1 MRRQDG
7 DAGEHNVGFSV
18 PAEITQ
24 AVKALIDLLLEEAE
38 PTRRSSFFCCEEME
52 AERRSS
58 RKWKVLRG
66 KLKLRGIG
74 CCGSSWSSAALD
86 GDDMAVAEGEEEA
99 EARDVC
105 TPHHHD
111 TEMERTESIE
121 EEEPPR
127 VEEQD
132 QEEEEESPREE
143 EEEENQN
150 FERSRTGTTENETT
164 EAASMIRREATMN
177 LAAALAAERHLR
189 AAQDCEQTESM
200 QQPFRVSLMALLEQ
214 EHEGG
219 NGNDNN
225 NKNKKKGGRGAEE
238 SPGAGCCSCCC
249 VCMSREKGAAFIP
262 CGHTF
267 CRACSRELWLNR
279 GSCPLCNRQILEI
292 LDIF

>member
-7 DAGEHNVGFSV
+7 EEGEQHVGVGLSV

-24 AVKALIDLLLEEAE
+24 AVRALIDLLLEEAAE
-38 PTRRSSFFCCEEME
+38 PTGRRFLCCEEME
-52 AERRSS
+52 AERRSG
-58 RKWKVLRG
+58 RRWMVLRE

-74 CCGSSWSSAALD
+74 CCGSSWNSAALD
-86 GDDMAVAEGEEEA
+86 GDDMGVGDGEEER
-99 EARDVC
+99 EAGVGVIC

-111 TEMERTESIE
+111 REMEGTECIE
-121 EEEPPR
+121 EEEASRLEGPSR
-127 VEEQD
+127 A
-132 QEEEEESPREE
+132 QEYGDD
-143 EEEENQN
+143 ENQES
-150 FERSRTGTTENETT
+150 ERITGTGESEIETT
-164 EAASMIRREATMN
+164 EAEAIIRRQATMN

-189 AAQDCEQTESM
+189 AAQDCEQTESG
-200 QQPFRVSLMALLEQ
+200 QPPFRVSLMALLEQ

-219 NGNDNN
+219 NGNDSNN
-225 NKNKKKGGRGAEE
+225 SKKKKGTGGGEE
-238 SPGAGCCSCCC
+238 WPGSGCCC

-267 CRACSRELWLNR
+267 CRLCSRELWLNR